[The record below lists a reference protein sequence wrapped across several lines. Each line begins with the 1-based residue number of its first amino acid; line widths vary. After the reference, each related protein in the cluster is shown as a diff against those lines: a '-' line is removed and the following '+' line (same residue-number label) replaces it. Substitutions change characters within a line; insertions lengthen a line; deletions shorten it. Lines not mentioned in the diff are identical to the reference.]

1 MLCLNLVYDVHC
13 DDATEFRRS
22 RMKNVNRALFTFDKG
37 VVKKHAWV
45 VTRKQ
50 QNITEVSLTK
60 SKLHQGSDQISSS
73 KTRPKSQNTDPKSVS
88 KSTRRDGQK
97 SRSVKQ
103 NVGHNRQSQT
113 DNRNAQQV
121 QEETIPHND

>member
-1 MLCLNLVYDVHC
+1 
-13 DDATEFRRS
+13 
-22 RMKNVNRALFTFDKG
+22 MKNVNRALFTFDKG

-88 KSTRRDGQK
+88 KSTRRDRQK

-103 NVGHNRQSQT
+103 NGDHNRQSQI
-113 DNRNAQQV
+113 DHRNAQQV
-121 QEETIPHND
+121 QKETIPRND